1 MPAAG
6 RMYVQG
12 VVMQVRKFAL
22 GVLASLV
29 AVSALAADIDGKWNA
44 TVDSPQ
50 GQINLV
56 FEFKAEGEKL
66 TGAMSAEMMPTPT
79 PISEGVVKGSDVS
92 FKLSL
97 VLAEGAPPLVIAY
110 KGTLKGDQVDL
121 LSTMDMG
128 QGPVEAPLVLK
139 RAK

>member
-1 MPAAG
+1 
-6 RMYVQG
+6 
-12 VVMQVRKFAL
+12 MQVRKFAL

-44 TVDSPQ
+44 AVDSPQ

-56 FEFKAEGEKL
+56 FEFKADGEKL
-66 TGAMSAEMMPTPT
+66 TGAMSAEMMPAPA
-79 PISEGVVKGSDVS
+79 PISEGVIKGSDVA

-97 VLAEGAPPLVIAY
+97 ALAPDAPPLVITY
-110 KGTLKGDQVDL
+110 KGTLKGDEMNL
-121 LSTMDMG
+121 LSTLDMG
-128 QGPVEAPLVLK
+128 QGPMESPVVLK